1 MPGLSAAD
9 VELVVVDY
17 RRMSSAAAR
26 NCAVQL
32 RLSPMR
38 RLEVEYYYVREML
51 AMFVLST
58 KDQ

>member
-1 MPGLSAAD
+1 
-9 VELVVVDY
+9 
-17 RRMSSAAAR
+17 MSSAAAR